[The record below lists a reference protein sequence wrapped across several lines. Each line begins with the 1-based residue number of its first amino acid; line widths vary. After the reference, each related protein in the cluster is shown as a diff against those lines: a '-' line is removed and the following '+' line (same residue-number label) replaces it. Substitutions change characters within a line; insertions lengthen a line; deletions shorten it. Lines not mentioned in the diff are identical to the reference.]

1 MSTTEPLKVTKPIF
15 EHHPDGFGVS
25 CRRPRLS
32 WKVADLWDVRDWV
45 QTAYEIELTSAE
57 TGASELFRVASEES
71 VLVPW
76 PGRELRSRQRV
87 SARVRCWGNS
97 VSLPGD
103 NDLQDGIPTAWSP
116 VATVETALLDQDE
129 WVASFIT
136 SSTRFGSDWPL
147 HPLRFRRQFDLP
159 PSAATFTTC
168 RLYITALGV
177 FEAYLNGHAISDEYM
192 APGWTSYNHRLTYR
206 VIDVAPHLNT
216 TGSNVLS
223 IEAAEGWYATKL
235 GFRGGSRFVYRGKD
249 IAVMAQ
255 LEVVSPS
262 ETWTLSTDETWVCG
276 PSAITSSEL
285 YNGEVYD
292 MRLEDPEWK
301 TPSKNMDDSAKSWVP
316 AKAIPRPQQ
325 TSLVTTNSPPV
336 RIIEARRPKKI
347 TRSPNGKTIVDFGQN
362 LVGKV
367 RVDSVFLTTDA
378 KLVFRHA
385 EVLEFGELGTRPL
398 CDARC
403 EDTIIGSGTKLKDWS
418 PKFTFHG
425 FRYVQVDGW
434 PGSDDDLDQN
444 LSALVMHSD
453 MKRRGYFESSN
464 ESLNKLHSNIVWSMK
479 GNFLS
484 IPTDCPQRDER
495 LGWTGDIQIFCPT
508 ASFLYD
514 TMGFL
519 ENWLQDLSAEQLEE
533 DRGGI
538 PGFVCPDVPLPDWP
552 RIPQAIWH
560 DVTVLTPHDLYNFSG
575 DKALLERQFSSMQAW
590 LDQGVD
596 RGDEGLWDFY
606 RWQFGDWLDPNAP
619 PQSPALALT
628 DKVLVADA
636 YLVHVTEVFASV
648 CKVLDKSSLA
658 EKYAAD
664 ASTLKRLFQDKYI
677 SPVGN
682 LMSNTQT
689 GIALAVQFGLYKDK
703 KQLRNAAQS
712 LSKLVRNGR
721 FRIATG
727 FAGTPAITPALTAT
741 CQPQLAYRL
750 LLEQSCPSWL
760 YPVTMG
766 ATTMWERWDSMLPD
780 GRINPGRMTSFNHYA
795 LGAVADWLH
804 SSVGGIS
811 PLDPGWKRIR
821 VRPVP
826 GGNLTH
832 AKVEFDGPY
841 GLIKCSWRLDQE
853 APEKER
859 FKMELVTPP
868 NSHAV
873 VTLPCDLRV
882 DVESET
888 EEPHQVVGSGVHLF
902 TCDFEPGEWP
912 PKPLLPPNLRY
923 SPDMD
928 EVAT

>member
-1 MSTTEPLKVTKPIF
+1 MSITEPLQPTKPVF
-15 EHHPDGFGVS
+15 EHHPDGFGIS

-32 WKVADLWDVRDWV
+32 WKLADPGDVRDWA
-45 QTAYEIELTSAE
+45 QTAYEIELTLAE
-57 TGASELFRVASEES
+57 TGASQLFKIANEQS

-76 PGRELRSRQRV
+76 PGQELRPRQCATV
-87 SARVRCWGNS
+87 RVRCWGKS
-97 VSLPGD
+97 VSPGDD
-103 NDLQDGIPTAWSP
+103 NDLQNGAPTAWSP
-116 VATVETALLDQDE
+116 MATVEASLLSHDE
-129 WVASFIT
+129 WTSSFIT
-136 SSTRFGSDWPL
+136 SSIRFGSDDGPL

-177 FEAYLNGHAISDEYM
+177 FEAYINGRRISDECM

-206 VIDVAPHLNT
+206 VLDVGPFLNAA
-216 TGSNVLS
+216 GNNVLS

-235 GFRGGSRFVYRGKD
+235 GFRGGSRFIYGGKD

-255 LEVVSPS
+255 LEVISTTG
-262 ETWTLSTDETWVCG
+262 TWTLGTDETWVCG

-292 MRLEDPEWK
+292 MRLEDDEWK
-301 TPSKNMDDSAKSWVP
+301 VASKNLDKSWVP
-316 AKAIPRPQQ
+316 AKTIPWPPT

-336 RIIEARRPKKI
+336 RITENRRPKEI
-347 TRSPNGKTIVDFGQN
+347 IRSPSGKLILDFGQN
-362 LVGKV
+362 LVGKI
-367 RVDSVFLTTDA
+367 RVDLVLLAKDA
-378 KLVFRHA
+378 RLVFRHA

-403 EDTIIGSGTKLKDWS
+403 EDTVIGSGATLEAWS

-434 PGSDDDLDQN
+434 PGSDDDLVQN

-514 TMGFL
+514 TVGFL

-533 DRGGI
+533 DRSGI

-560 DVTVLTPHDLYNFSG
+560 DVTVLTPYDLYNFSG
-575 DKALLERQFSSMQAW
+575 DKTLLERQFSSMQAW
-590 LDQGVD
+590 LDNGVD
-596 RGDEGLWDFY
+596 RGADGLWDFH

-628 DKVLVADA
+628 DKVLVADG
-636 YLVHVTEVFASV
+636 YLVHVTNVFSTV
-648 CKVLDKSSLA
+648 CKVLGKSNLA
-658 EKYAAD
+658 EKYEAD
-664 ASTLKRLFQDKYI
+664 AATLKRLFQDKYI

-689 GIALAVQFGLYKDK
+689 GIALAVQFGLYKDA
-703 KQLRNAAQS
+703 KQLRIAAQS
-712 LSKLVRNGR
+712 LSKLVRTGR

-727 FAGTPAITPALTAT
+727 FAGTPVITPALTAT

-750 LLEQSCPSWL
+750 LLEESCPSWL

-804 SSVGGIS
+804 SSVGGIR

-841 GLIKCSWRLDQE
+841 GLVKCSWRLEQD
-853 APEKER
+853 APESER
-859 FKMELVTPP
+859 FKMELVVPP
-868 NSHAV
+868 NSCAV

-888 EEPHQVVGSGVHLF
+888 EEPYQVVGSGVHVF
-902 TCDFEPGEWP
+902 TCRFVPGEWP
-912 PKPLLPPNLRY
+912 PKPLLPPNIRY
-923 SPDMD
+923 TPDMD
-928 EVAT
+928 RVAS